1 MKKLVTSLPKVSFG
15 VIPMSIVSL
24 ELTASLVIGFAIAR
38 LFSGRTV
45 KDKGILPGI
54 IFNFKGYRVHLHH
67 WLISLG
73 LLGLFLSI
81 HFFLI
86 SPLLFYGL
94 LGGITVQGVSQYS
107 DWKGIITRTK

>member
-15 VIPMSIVSL
+15 VIPMSVVSL
-24 ELTASLVIGFAIAR
+24 ELTASLIVGFIVAKF
-38 LFSGRTV
+38 LSG
-45 KDKGILPGI
+45 KADKEKGILPGI
-54 IFNFKGYRVHLHH
+54 IFNFKGYKVHLHH
-67 WLISLG
+67 WFISLG

-81 HFFLI
+81 QFFLI

-107 DWKGIITRTK
+107 DWKGIITRNK